1 MRKVAPLETL
11 TASNMCKK
19 HRMWMKKGGCSACR
33 TEEIQRLNQYKQERG
48 IVDVPLKVIKL

>member
-1 MRKVAPLETL
+1 MQKLKPLETL
-11 TASNMCKK
+11 TATNMCKK

-48 IVDVPLKVIKL
+48 IVDVPIKVIKL